1 MGTKCAV
8 IYANLFLSHFEE
20 HYIYN
25 LINKKCSF
33 YKRFIDGIFI
43 LWKGTLDDL
52 KIIVDQLNTLHPTIK
67 FDVKYSLT
75 LIEFLG
81 TSIYK
86 STDGKLQ
93 TTLYTKPTDRQSYLH
108 SKSYH
113 PNTCKR
119 SIAYSQ
125 VLRIRGICT
134 ENSEYFKHTGALLH
148 KLVERGFDNTMVRN
162 QITEVYQIPRNELLS
177 STEKPPKNPNIL
189 AVTYNKNLPD
199 LRKCSQQQHSQA
211 KIKNKWLEKYFIH

>member
-1 MGTKCAV
+1 M
-8 IYANLFLSHFEE
+8 
-20 HYIYN
+20 
-25 LINKKCSF
+25 
-33 YKRFIDGIFI
+33 DDIFI

-52 KIIVDQLNTLHPTIK
+52 KIVVDQLNTLHPTIK

-75 LIEFLG
+75 SIEFLD
-81 TSIYK
+81 TRIYK

-125 VLRIRGICT
+125 VLRIRRICT
-134 ENSEYFKHTGALLH
+134 ENSEYLKHTEKLLH
-148 KLVERGFDNTMVRN
+148 KLVERGYNIFGKARRFLDDQTRYTYTRWI
-162 QITEVYQIPRNELLS
+162 QPR
-177 STEKPPKNPNIL
+177 T
-189 AVTYNKNLPD
+189 
-199 LRKCSQQQHSQA
+199 
-211 KIKNKWLEKYFIH
+211 